1 MSDAPAATRASTP
14 GWRDFRLWIGIAIVA
29 ASVFVGAWVLGT
41 SDDTVPVWAAADTMG
56 AGHVLTADDLT
67 VRRVH
72 FADASD
78 ADLYYPADQQLPA
91 DLRLV
96 HGIGA
101 GELLPRG
108 AVGSTGADQ
117 LRQVPISVAADQVP
131 ADVSAGSSVD
141 VYLRPASHAGCQ
153 GSPVCGGKPVLSGVT
168 VLDAPPVDQE
178 FGAGGQRMLVLGMSS
193 GQAHTFF
200 RLLASVDEPSLTVV
214 GRD

>member
-1 MSDAPAATRASTP
+1 LARAWAFAFRNEYSSPTMSRST
-14 GWRDFRLWIGIAIVA
+14 WR
-29 ASVFVGAWVLGT
+29 
-41 SDDTVPVWAAADTMG
+41 
-56 AGHVLTADDLT
+56 
-67 VRRVH
+67 RRVTN
-72 FADASD
+72 
-78 ADLYYPADQQLPA
+78 
-91 DLRLV
+91 
-96 HGIGA
+96 
-101 GELLPRG
+101 
-108 AVGSTGADQ
+108 GSSGG
-117 LRQVPISVAADQVP
+117 S